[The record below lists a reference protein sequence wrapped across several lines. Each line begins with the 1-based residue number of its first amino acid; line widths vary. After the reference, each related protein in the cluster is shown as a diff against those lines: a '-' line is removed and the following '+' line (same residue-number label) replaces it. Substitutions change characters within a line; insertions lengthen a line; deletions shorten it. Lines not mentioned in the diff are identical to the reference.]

1 MRPSILRR
9 SLVLAALVTVAAVGC
24 SHATPQAS
32 APPAEPAAAP
42 PPVAATTPAADA
54 SQTEAPRAPAA
65 TETTSEERADS
76 GLEHL
81 AAMPPDQQLPGGKW
95 KAGLNYTPIV
105 PAQPTSVGPDKIE
118 VVEVFWYGCPHC
130 FDLEPY
136 IQSWLKKK
144 PANVEFVRIPIMWGP
159 VHRAH
164 AHLFYTL
171 QALQRSDL
179 DNKVFE
185 TIHNDHNMLVANSDP
200 ETLNEQ
206 AQFAAAHGIS
216 ADAFKTAYNS
226 FTVSSNL
233 ARADELT
240 TRYHVEGVP
249 LIIVNGKY
257 ETDVGKAGGPTELMA
272 LVSDLVAS
280 EKHH

>member
-1 MRPSILRR
+1 
-9 SLVLAALVTVAAVGC
+9 VTA
-24 SHATPQAS
+24 
-32 APPAEPAAAP
+32 PAAA
-42 PPVAATTPAADA
+42 ASPAAA
-54 SQTEAPRAPAA
+54 EAPAPAAPTAPERAPA
-65 TETTSEERADS
+65 ETTSEERADA

-81 AAMPPDQQLPGGKW
+81 AALPADQQLPGGKW
-95 KAGLNYTPIV
+95 KAGVNYVPIV
-105 PAQPTSVGPDKIE
+105 PAQPTNVGPDKIE
-118 VVEVFWYGCPHC
+118 VMEVFWYACPHC

-144 PANVEFVRIPIMWGP
+144 PANVEFVRVPIMWGP

-179 DNKVFE
+179 DQKVFE
-185 TIHNDHNMLVANSDP
+185 AIHNDHALLFANNEP
-200 ETLNEQ
+200 ETLNLQ
-206 AQFAAAHGIS
+206 TQFAVAHGIG
-216 ADAFKTAYNS
+216 ADAFRSAYNS

-233 ARADELT
+233 ARAEELT
-240 TRYHVEGVP
+240 QRYHVEGVP

-272 LVSDLVAS
+272 LIGDLVAS
-280 EKHH
+280 EKRH

>member
-1 MRPSILRR
+1 MSANEIQVKISAQLDDLIAGFAEAQSTVSDALNAINEKIAEVSD
-9 SLVLAALVTVAAVGC
+9 SLDAKLGEGAEAAKK
-24 SHATPQAS
+24 
-32 APPAEPAAAP
+32 
-42 PPVAATTPAADA
+42 
-54 SQTEAPRAPAA
+54 
-65 TETTSEERADS
+65 
-76 GLEHL
+76 HL
-81 AAMPPDQQLPGGKW
+81 ADVSESTA
-95 KAGLNYTPIV
+95 
-105 PAQPTSVGPDKIE
+105 SVGPDKVE

-144 PANVEFVRIPIMWGP
+144 PANVEFVRIPVMWGP

-164 AHLFYTL
+164 AHLYYTL

-206 AQFAAAHGIS
+206 APWAAAHGIN

-233 ARADELT
+233 ARAEELT

-257 ETDVGKAGGPTELMA
+257 ATDVGKAGGPTELMA
-272 LVSDLVAS
+272 EISDLVAS